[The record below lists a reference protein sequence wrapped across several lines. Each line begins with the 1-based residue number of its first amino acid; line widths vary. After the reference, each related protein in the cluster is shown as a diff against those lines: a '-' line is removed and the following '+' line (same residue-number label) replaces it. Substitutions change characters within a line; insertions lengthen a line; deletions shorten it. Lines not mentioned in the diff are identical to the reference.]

1 MPIQSAIKNLHST
14 LPENVTLVAVSK
26 FHPVEA
32 LQEAYAAG
40 QRVFGENKAQE
51 LLLKQEVMPKD
62 IQWHFI
68 GHLQSNK
75 VKTIAP
81 FIHTIHSIDS
91 AKLLQEVDK
100 QAARFNRTIRVLLQ
114 IYIAREDTKF
124 GLSFEE
130 CIELLESGLIA
141 DCKHVEVC
149 GLMGMATNTDNE
161 TQICEEFA
169 KLNTFF
175 KTVKASYFSTQD
187 SFREISMGM
196 SHDYKLAIAEGST
209 MIRVGS
215 SIFGERS
222 Y

>member
-1 MPIQSAIKNLHST
+1 M
-14 LPENVTLVAVSK
+14 
-26 FHPVEA
+26 EA

-51 LLLKQEVMPKD
+51 LLLKQEVLPKD

-114 IYIAREDTKF
+114 IYIAREETKF

-130 CIELLESGLIA
+130 CIELLESGLLA
-141 DCKHVEVC
+141 DCKHVE
-149 GLMGMATNTDNE
+149 
-161 TQICEEFA
+161 IC
-169 KLNTFF
+169 
-175 KTVKASYFSTQD
+175 
-187 SFREISMGM
+187 REISMGM

>member
-1 MPIQSAIKNLHST
+1 M
-14 LPENVTLVAVSK
+14 
-26 FHPVEA
+26 EA

-124 GLSFEE
+124 GLSLKSASNYWKVA
-130 CIELLESGLIA
+130 LLPTVSMRFA
-141 DCKHVEVC
+141 

-175 KTVKASYFSTQD
+175 KTVKSYTFQPRILPRN
-187 SFREISMGM
+187 FNGNEPR
-196 SHDYKLAIAEGST
+196 L
-209 MIRVGS
+209 
-215 SIFGERS
+215 
-222 Y
+222 

>member
-1 MPIQSAIKNLHST
+1 
-14 LPENVTLVAVSK
+14 
-26 FHPVEA
+26 
-32 LQEAYAAG
+32 
-40 QRVFGENKAQE
+40 
-51 LLLKQEVMPKD
+51 MPKD

-175 KTVKASYFSTQD
+175 KTVKSSYFS
-187 SFREISMGM
+187 
-196 SHDYKLAIAEGST
+196 KLNI
-209 MIRVGS
+209 INKLYN
-215 SIFGERS
+215 SIK
-222 Y
+222 

>member
-1 MPIQSAIKNLHST
+1 MSISSNIKQLQASI
-14 LPENVTLVAVSK
+14 PEGVTLVAVSK

-100 QAARFNRTIRVLLQ
+100 QEKDLQ
-114 IYIAREDTKF
+114 
-124 GLSFEE
+124 
-130 CIELLESGLIA
+130 
-141 DCKHVEVC
+141 
-149 GLMGMATNTDNE
+149 
-161 TQICEEFA
+161 
-169 KLNTFF
+169 
-175 KTVKASYFSTQD
+175 
-187 SFREISMGM
+187 
-196 SHDYKLAIAEGST
+196 
-209 MIRVGS
+209 
-215 SIFGERS
+215 
-222 Y
+222 

>member
-1 MPIQSAIKNLHST
+1 MSISSNIKQLQASI
-14 LPENVTLVAVSK
+14 PEGVTLVAVSK

-100 QAARFNRTIRVLLQ
+100 QAARFNRTIRVSLQ

-130 CIELLESGLIA
+130 CIELLEVAL
-141 DCKHVEVC
+141 
-149 GLMGMATNTDNE
+149 LP
-161 TQICEEFA
+161 
-169 KLNTFF
+169 
-175 KTVKASYFSTQD
+175 TV
-187 SFREISMGM
+187 SM
-196 SHDYKLAIAEGST
+196 
-209 MIRVGS
+209 
-215 SIFGERS
+215 
-222 Y
+222 

>member
-1 MPIQSAIKNLHST
+1 MSISSNIKQLQASI
-14 LPENVTLVAVSK
+14 PEGVTLVAVSK

-91 AKLLQEVDK
+91 AKLLQEVDIRLPGLT
-100 QAARFNRTIRVLLQ
+100 APYAFYYRFTSHGKILNSDLALKSASNYWKVALLP
-114 IYIAREDTKF
+114 
-124 GLSFEE
+124 
-130 CIELLESGLIA
+130 
-141 DCKHVEVC
+141 
-149 GLMGMATNTDNE
+149 
-161 TQICEEFA
+161 
-169 KLNTFF
+169 
-175 KTVKASYFSTQD
+175 TV
-187 SFREISMGM
+187 SM
-196 SHDYKLAIAEGST
+196 
-209 MIRVGS
+209 
-215 SIFGERS
+215 
-222 Y
+222 

>member
-1 MPIQSAIKNLHST
+1 MSITSNIKQLKASI
-14 LPENVTLVAVSK
+14 PAGVTLVAVSK

-51 LLLKQEVMPKD
+51 LLAKEEVLPKD

-75 VKTIAP
+75 IKFIAP

-100 QAARFNRTIRVLLQ
+100 QATHYNRNIRVLLQ
-114 IYIAREDTKF
+114 IYIAEEETKF
-124 GLSFEE
+124 GLSTEE
-130 CIELLESGLIA
+130 CVELLESGILES
-141 DCKHVEVC
+141 CTHVTVS
-149 GLMGMATNTDNE
+149 GLMGMATNTDDKA
-161 TQICEEFA
+161 QISAEFH
-169 KLNTFF
+169 KLHMFF
-175 KTVKASYFSTQD
+175 KELKTSYFAGKD
-187 SFREISMGM
+187 SFCEISMGM
-196 SHDYKLAIAEGST
+196 SHDYPLAIAEGST
-209 MIRVGS
+209 LIRVGS

>member
-1 MPIQSAIKNLHST
+1 MSISSNIKQLQASI
-14 LPENVTLVAVSK
+14 PEGVTLVAVSK

-149 GLMGMATNTDNE
+149 GLMGMATNTDD
-161 TQICEEFA
+161 TGLIREEFR
-169 KLNTFF
+169 KIHDLFIELKETLCKDNVDF
-175 KTVKASYFSTQD
+175 K
-187 SFREISMGM
+187 EISMGM
-196 SHDYKLAIAEGST
+196 SHDYPIAIQEGST
-209 MIRVGS
+209 LIRVGT
-215 SIFGERS
+215 SIFGERE